1 MSTIGSLSGNLIIS
15 KNFSIIIYESLALLV
30 LQPICS
36 TGSVQAC
43 QCNMEYNKCGSPNG
57 TFSFFVCVCV
67 GGGGGEAFFWVTN
80 LTVAFSTIL
89 VQYPHNYIFI

>member
-1 MSTIGSLSGNLIIS
+1 MPMKFGYCTGTALG
-15 KNFSIIIYESLALLV
+15 LLV

-43 QCNMEYNKCGSPNG
+43 QSNMKYNQCGSPNG

-67 GGGGGEAFFWVTN
+67 CVCVCGVCVCVCVCVWVWVCVCECVCMCTW
-80 LTVAFSTIL
+80 LQVAA
-89 VQYPHNYIFI
+89 VQV